1 MVSRHKTKVLEQSP
15 ELRWLASRPQ
25 ELRDFE
31 GKWVAVVGD
40 NVVASG
46 DSPLDVSMSLP
57 EELRGRAL
65 LHRVTRADFD
75 PNAIFI
81 G

>member
-46 DSPLDVSMSLP
+46 DSPKDVKQALP
-57 EELRGRAL
+57 EEHRGRGL
-65 LHRVTRADFD
+65 LHRITRRDFE
-75 PNAIFI
+75 PAAIFI